1 MAKSLI
7 VQTTDSR
14 LNAALLTA
22 LLPVS
27 VLRDYRIQENGIY
40 CIFNSAI
47 SNIQEIIKEFLSGLY
62 EVTGTIFYYEIINK
76 QEAILKIYGIDRLQ
90 FSQEFLYQSSEIDR
104 F

>member
-90 FSQEFLYQSSEIDR
+90 FSQKFLYQSSEIDR